1 MPRRWELESFDPDD
15 FFSPHPAGLYF
26 LMADGSV
33 KFIKSSVN
41 PNIYGDLASRNW
53 GEVPEKYITGSALSP
68 DESHIFITAPV
79 STYEPTQPGK
89 VYYVSNPIFGKG

>member
-1 MPRRWELESFDPDD
+1 MDQKVRTVLIGKRDLSKDD
-15 FFSPHPAGLYF
+15 DMTVDSKG
-26 LMADGSV
+26 
-33 KFIKSSVN
+33 
-41 PNIYGDLASRNW
+41 NIYEQEYGAGHMLIIGPDGKLKATI
-53 GEVPEKYITGSALSP
+53 EVPEKYITGSALSP